1 MDVFQYLP
9 LHEFSNPNKRIYW
22 PYLFLCVFYALIFF
36 IFSKVKT
43 KQFGIKYWFHPSAR
57 VDYAI
62 WILNHIL
69 QLTVLPLIFINSL
82 GLASILYRWM
92 LSTFGE
98 VHSTIFLSNYG
109 AVFYTIVFFI
119 VSDISRYA
127 LHYLMHH
134 NKYLWNIHRMH
145 HTAEVLTPITLFR
158 VHPFEMALHHIRYLV
173 VHSVVTALFIYLYHD
188 VFDFVTILGANLF
201 VIASNVLG
209 GNLRHSHIPISFGW
223 LERVF
228 ISPKQHQMHH
238 SRQLKLQQSNYGSFF
253 AFWDRMFSTWKS
265 SKGIKAIEYGVADQP
280 NQSLL
285 KELFSPISKLL
296 PVHKLFRRIS
306 IFRKRWRATD

>member
-1 MDVFQYLP
+1 M
-9 LHEFSNPNKRIYW
+9 
-22 PYLFLCVFYALIFF
+22 
-36 IFSKVKT
+36 
-43 KQFGIKYWFHPSAR
+43 KYWFHPSAR

-69 QLTVLPLIFINSL
+69 QTTVLPLIFINSL

-98 VHSTIFLSNYG
+98 VHSTIFLTNYG

-119 VSDISRYA
+119 ISDISRYA

-158 VHPFEMALHHIRYLV
+158 VHPFEMVLYHIRYLL
-173 VHSVVTALFIYLYHD
+173 VHSIILAVFIYFYHD

-201 VIASNVLG
+201 VIVSNVLG
-209 GNLRHSHIPISFGW
+209 GNLRHSHIPIGFGW

-238 SRQLKLQQSNYGSFF
+238 SKQLTLQQSNYGSFF
-253 AFWDRMFSTWKS
+253 AFWDKMFSTWKS
-265 SKGIKAIEYGVADQP
+265 SKGIKTIEYGVADQP
-280 NQSLL
+280 DQSLL
-285 KELFSPISKLL
+285 KELVSPISKLL
-296 PVHKLFRRIS
+296 PIHKLFRRKS
-306 IFRKRWRATD
+306 IFRKRRRATD